1 MEVTVKRTWIKVGV
15 LLSFLVMVTVNAL
28 ANILPINGINTGA
41 AADRYPNLFTPAPL
55 TFAIWGAI
63 YLALLVYVIFQ
74 LQPAKASDDTVR
86 QKTLEK
92 VGKLFIFSSLLNT
105 AWIFTWHY
113 NQIPLSVAVMLL
125 ILLSLIRIGWLL
137 REPHCSPKEEIA
149 LRIPFG
155 LYFGWIT
162 VATIANITVLLVQLG
177 WNGFG
182 ITPEVWTA
190 IIIAVGA
197 LIATS
202 TMYSVRNVAYG
213 LAVIWAFSGIMNRH
227 LSPTW
232 YGGQYTLIV
241 VVTSIS
247 IGVLLATLV
256 ATAVHTRKVGTCKV
270 PK

>member
-1 MEVTVKRTWIKVGV
+1 MEVTVKKTWIKVGV
-15 LLSFLVMVTVNAL
+15 VLSFLVMVTVNAL

-63 YLALLVYVIFQ
+63 YLMLLVYVLFQ
-74 LQPAKASDDTVR
+74 LLPSKANADSAR
-86 QKTLEK
+86 QVLLEK
-92 VGKLFIFSSLLNT
+92 VGKMFIFSSLLNA

-113 NQIPLSVAVMLL
+113 NLIPISVAVMLL

-137 REPHCSPKEEIA
+137 REPHGSPKEELA

-197 LIATS
+197 LIATA
-202 TMYSVRNVAYG
+202 TMFSIRNVAYA
-213 LAVIWAFSGIMNRH
+213 LAVVWAFAGIMNRH
-227 LSPTW
+227 LSSEW
-232 YGGQYTLIV
+232 FGGQYTLVV

-247 IGVLLATLV
+247 IGVLLAALV
-256 ATAVHTRKVGTCKV
+256 ATAVHTRRVATHKESK
-270 PK
+270 

>member
-1 MEVTVKRTWIKVGV
+1 MDVTVKKTWIKVGV
-15 LLSFLVMVTVNAL
+15 LLSFLVMVVVNAL

-63 YLALLVYVIFQ
+63 YLALLIYVIFQ
-74 LQPAKASDDTVR
+74 LLPNRASADPAR
-86 QKTLEK
+86 QALLEK
-92 VGKLFIFSSLLNT
+92 VGKLFIFSSLLNA

-113 NQIPLSVAVMLL
+113 NLIPISVAVMLL

-137 REPHCSPKEEIA
+137 REPHCSPKEELA
-149 LRIPFG
+149 LRLPFG

-177 WNGFG
+177 WDGFG
-182 ITPEVWTA
+182 ITPEVWMA
-190 IIIAVGA
+190 IIVVVGA
-197 LIATS
+197 LIATT
-202 TMYSVRNVAYG
+202 TMYSVRNAAYG
-213 LAVIWAFSGIMNRH
+213 LAAVWAFAGILNRH
-227 LSPTW
+227 LSPAW

-247 IGVLLATLV
+247 IGVLLAALV
-256 ATAVHTRKVGTCKV
+256 ATAVHMRKVATCKTTR
-270 PK
+270 